1 MTDDIKPVAWAI
13 FRDGALAWDSDYP
26 FSDEP
31 MSMMDDEESRPLY
44 GGEVIAEIERLRA
57 DRDDVRA
64 ELTNL
69 QVAFNDWKV
78 THSTV
83 RLEVEIERLR
93 AELAETAP
101 LTRFGAACLIAHRE
115 DLADLDAFWLEYSAE
130 RAGCLGYVESAEPCG
145 EDCRCAEYGD
155 DFPTQCLRTP
165 VNLWRLA
172 VRIDAAMKEAK

>member
-13 FRDGALAWDSDYP
+13 FRDGALDWEHDQP

-69 QVAFNDWKV
+69 QIAFNDWKV

-93 AELAETAP
+93 AELERKSDTAVRNKWMAEVMQEEVKR
-101 LTRFGAACLIAHRE
+101 LR
-115 DLADLDAFWLEYSAE
+115 ADAE
-130 RAGCLGYVESAEPCG
+130 RY
-145 EDCRCAEYGD
+145 RW
-155 DFPTQCLRTP
+155 LRERAPFWAWQPDSNCYPGIT
-165 VNLWRLA
+165 VGFSHSGTKYCDYTLDEA
-172 VRIDAAMKEAK
+172 IDAAMKEAK

>member
-13 FRDGALAWDSDYP
+13 FRDGALDWEHDQP

-31 MSMMDDEESRPLY
+31 QSMMDDEESRPLY

-69 QVAFNDWKV
+69 QIAFNDWKV

-93 AELAETAP
+93 AA
-101 LTRFGAACLIAHRE
+101 
-115 DLADLDAFWLEYSAE
+115 LDALGVAIADAGYTWTPEM
-130 RAGCLGYVESAEPCG
+130 RAAYEKG
-145 EDCRCAEYGD
+145 E
-155 DFPTQCLRTP
+155 
-165 VNLWRLA
+165 
-172 VRIDAAMKEAK
+172 K

>member
-1 MTDDIKPVAWAI
+1 MEQEHDQ
-13 FRDGALAWDSDYP
+13 P

-31 MSMMDDEESRPLY
+31 QSMMDDEESRPLY

-69 QVAFNDWKV
+69 QIAFNDWKV

-93 AELAETAP
+93 ADKRELTAQ
-101 LTRFGAACLIAHRE
+101 LRYIRTHLYAAT
-115 DLADLDAFWLEYSAE
+115 
-130 RAGCLGYVESAEPCG
+130 V
-145 EDCRCAEYGD
+145 
-155 DFPTQCLRTP
+155 
-165 VNLWRLA
+165 
-172 VRIDAAMKEAK
+172 

>member
-13 FRDGALAWDSDYP
+13 FRDGALDWEHDQP

-31 MSMMDDEESRPLY
+31 QSMMDDEESRPLY
-44 GGEVIAEIERLRA
+44 GGEVIA
-57 DRDDVRA
+57 
-64 ELTNL
+64 
-69 QVAFNDWKV
+69 
-78 THSTV
+78 
-83 RLEVEIERLR
+83 EIERLR